1 MVPDAAIRKAIESQ
15 LTNPICVRIAAHTN
29 SGVAEMKMRN
39 SDKRITRRRLAPK
52 GAYSDQHIVNMIEY
66 VKYSGNPVHKKHPG
80 NFALNPPANHRP
92 GKTLC
97 DISGIFRIADALD
110 LLRRGLEFGT
120 ISMPGK
126 DGWPRRIWA
135 VGEGEM
141 QLEAQPDAIGSYHG
155 YPLLSKDPFHSEVI
169 NIWKE
174 KNDRFPH

>member
-15 LTNPICVRIAAHTN
+15 LTNLICLRIAAHLN

-39 SDKRITRRRLAPK
+39 SDKRIPRRMLAPK
-52 GAYSDQHIVNMIEY
+52 GAYSDQHILNMIEY

-97 DISGIFRIADALD
+97 DISGIFRIEDALD

-141 QLEAQPDAIGSYHG
+141 LLEAQPDAIGSYHG
-155 YPLLSKDPFHSEVI
+155 YPLLSKDPFHSKVI

-174 KNDRFPH
+174 KK